1 MTPLRDIVSDMG
13 AVCGEELWPVD
24 EQQVELIFPTDE
36 PPEQHGGLDYVV
48 EQPKQESPLIEQ
60 VKDVQSYALGEQDQV
75 RPGDIIQQQV
85 MLVRQQG
92 VLIQEQEQLM
102 QQHNQNQYGQ
112 WQHANELLEQ
122 EQEGLLIQQEDLLIH
137 RQELIVRH
145 REQDDADHRQ
155 QQTLIRQ
162 QEQIIQQQ
170 ELLIRQQKVDNGDV
184 RQQEND
190 QGQVVV
196 LDEEHI
202 RREIQASH
210 DAEATGL
217 VDAHAQQLC
226 LDVDRED
233 MPRSTSPEP
242 HQQHSFPTDE
252 ETVQQFRTRRLSI
265 IGSEDRV
272 DSSDHDS
279 VPTMDGSLESC
290 AAKPGTLEPVRQADP
305 FRLYESHVY
314 DGMYEKVYTDHEC
327 RPSSPPEVVSV
338 ADVSFDVTGG
348 PDSVAQGHQ
357 PPHSVAVV
365 HQPRDSL
372 AVVHQSRDW
381 LAKSHQPPDS
391 VVKSHQPRDSVAEGH
406 QPRDSVAHG
415 HQQRHSVPQDHQQRH
430 SVPQDHQSRDSV
442 AESDQSRDSVAHGHQ
457 QHHDV
462 PQDHQQRHSV
472 PQDHQPRDSVT
483 ESLQPRDS
491 VAHGH
496 QQRHS
501 VPQDHQP
508 HDSVTESLQP
518 RDSVAH
524 GHQQRHSVPQDHQQ
538 RHSVPHDHQQRHSV
552 AESHQPRDS
561 LAVVHQPQ
569 DSVTQGHQQRHSVP
583 QDHQPRDSVA
593 DLESVSAKGGSLESC
608 AGKPGPPEPVREAD
622 PFPMYESHVYDGMYE
637 KVYTDHE
644 CRLSSPPE
652 VVSVADVSFD
662 VTGGPDSVA
671 EGHQPRE
678 STGDVPVT
686 EDCADVSCNY
696 KEGEYCP
703 CQPLDLTQVMSADI
717 GQLSSDE
724 WVIKQSVYP
733 VDRSEVYRTDL
744 LEEPLTPKDN
754 RWSL

>member
-1 MTPLRDIVSDMG
+1 MSSSKEASLNSTSDSVDSAQAASVTPLRDIVSDMG

-24 EQQVELIFPTDE
+24 EQQVELIFPKDE
-36 PPEQHGGLDYVV
+36 PPEQQGGLDYVA
-48 EQPKQESPLIEQ
+48 EQPEQ
-60 VKDVQSYALGEQDQV
+60 DSQQVVQGKDVHSYALEEQEQV

-102 QQHNQNQYGQ
+102 QQHNHNQYGQ

-155 QQTLIRQ
+155 QQMLIRQ

-170 ELLIRQQKVDNGDV
+170 ELLIRQQKVDNGDS

-190 QGQVVV
+190 QEHVMV

-202 RREIQASH
+202 RRENQAGH
-210 DAEATGL
+210 DADATGL

-242 HQQHSFPTDE
+242 HQQHCFPTDE

-290 AAKPGTLEPVRQADP
+290 AGKPGPPEHVRQAEP

-357 PPHSVAVV
+357 PPSVPVV

-372 AVVHQSRDW
+372 AVVHEPRDW

-391 VVKSHQPRDSVAEGH
+391 VAKSHQPRDSVAEGH
-406 QPRDSVAHG
+406 QPRDSVAHSHQQRHSVPQDHQQRHDVPQDHQQRHSVAESHQSRDSVAKSHQPRDSVAEGHQPRDSVAHGHQQHHSVPQDHQQRHSEPHDHQPRDSVAEIHQSRDSVAESRQPRDSVAHG

-430 SVPQDHQSRDSV
+430 SVPQDHQPRDSV
-442 AESDQSRDSVAHGHQ
+442 A
-457 QHHDV
+457 
-462 PQDHQQRHSV
+462 
-472 PQDHQPRDSVT
+472 

-491 VAHGH
+491 VAY
-496 QQRHS
+496 Q
-501 VPQDHQP
+501 
-508 HDSVTESLQP
+508 
-518 RDSVAH
+518 
-524 GHQQRHSVPQDHQQ
+524 
-538 RHSVPHDHQQRHSV
+538 
-552 AESHQPRDS
+552 
-561 LAVVHQPQ
+561 
-569 DSVTQGHQQRHSVP
+569 
-583 QDHQPRDSVA
+583 
-593 DLESVSAKGGSLESC
+593 ESVSANGGSLESC

-644 CRLSSPPE
+644 CRPSSPPE

-671 EGHQPRE
+671 EGHQPRD
-678 STGDVPVT
+678 SASDVPVT

-696 KEGEYCP
+696 EEGKYCP

-717 GQLSSDE
+717 GQLSSDDQLE

>member
-170 ELLIRQQKVDNGDV
+170 ELLIRQQKVDNGDS

-190 QGQVVV
+190 QEHVMV

-210 DAEATGL
+210 DADATGL
-217 VDAHAQQLC
+217 VDPHAQQLC

-242 HQQHSFPTDE
+242 HQQHCFPTDE

-290 AAKPGTLEPVRQADP
+290 AAKPGPPEPVREADP
-305 FRLYESHVY
+305 FRLYESHVYDGMYQKVYTDHECRPSSPPEIVSVADVSFDVTGGPHSVAQGHQPPDSVAEGHQPRDSLAVVHQPRDWLAKSHQPPDSVAKSHQSRDSVAEGHQPRDSVAHGHQQRHSVPQDLQQRHSVPQDHQPRDSVVEIHRPRDSVAESLQPRDSVAHGHQQRHSVPQDHQPRDSVTDSLQPRDSVAHDHQQRHSVPQDHQQRHSVPQDHQPRGSVAESHQPRDSVAESHQPRDSVAHGHQQRHSVPHDHQQRHSEPQDHQPRDSVAQQESVSAMDGSLESCAGKPCPPEPVREADPFPMYESHVY

-348 PDSVAQGHQ
+348 PDSVA
-357 PPHSVAVV
+357 
-365 HQPRDSL
+365 
-372 AVVHQSRDW
+372 
-381 LAKSHQPPDS
+381 
-391 VVKSHQPRDSVAEGH
+391 EGH
-406 QPRDSVAHG
+406 QPRDSA
-415 HQQRHSVPQDHQQRH
+415 S
-430 SVPQDHQSRDSV
+430 
-442 AESDQSRDSVAHGHQ
+442 
-457 QHHDV
+457 
-462 PQDHQQRHSV
+462 
-472 PQDHQPRDSVT
+472 
-483 ESLQPRDS
+483 
-491 VAHGH
+491 
-496 QQRHS
+496 
-501 VPQDHQP
+501 
-508 HDSVTESLQP
+508 
-518 RDSVAH
+518 
-524 GHQQRHSVPQDHQQ
+524 
-538 RHSVPHDHQQRHSV
+538 
-552 AESHQPRDS
+552 
-561 LAVVHQPQ
+561 
-569 DSVTQGHQQRHSVP
+569 
-583 QDHQPRDSVA
+583 
-593 DLESVSAKGGSLESC
+593 
-608 AGKPGPPEPVREAD
+608 
-622 PFPMYESHVYDGMYE
+622 
-637 KVYTDHE
+637 
-644 CRLSSPPE
+644 
-652 VVSVADVSFD
+652 
-662 VTGGPDSVA
+662 
-671 EGHQPRE
+671 
-678 STGDVPVT
+678 DVPVT

-696 KEGEYCP
+696 EEGKYCP

-717 GQLSSDE
+717 GQLSSDDQLE